1 MPRILVAECLQ
12 EISSFN
18 PVPSGYDLFVV
29 LRGDEVL
36 DTQRGL
42 NTFVA
47 GALEVFEATPGV
59 ELVPAYSARSFSAG
73 QLSREGFE
81 RLAGELLDEVSAK
94 AEGIDAVYFS
104 LHGAMG
110 ADGYPDPEGHLLEEC
125 RKIVGEEIPIVI
137 SLDLHGILTAKMLSQ
152 IDGLT
157 LLQTYPHVDM
167 ADTGA
172 RAARLLLRVLDG
184 AKPVIARV
192 VVPALVRGDELIT
205 ETGVYGKIVGRARE
219 LERDGVALAAGF
231 MIGNP
236 FTDVPELCSQA
247 IVITDGDAEAA
258 EREAI
263 LLAEAFWPDRA
274 RMQAELIAVEDAI
287 EVARALDGTAIFT
300 DAADA
305 TSSGATGDSNVILRA
320 LLDAGYDGTVL
331 LPIVDPAAVEAAFA
345 AGVGSTVQVRLG
357 GAFDPRFE
365 PVELDVAV
373 DLLSSG
379 HCVHE
384 TYGAPNHT
392 GRLAVLLHENITI
405 VATTLPAN
413 LFDRS
418 VFFAGG
424 RNPRR
429 YDLVVVKSPHCE
441 RHMFV
446 DWAARNFGIDAPG
459 ATSAKLQSL
468 GHTVCERPI
477 YPLELDTTFEAR
489 ATLYHRR
496 GDGCLPVPREAP
508 SGASRGRV
516 RPRG

>member
-18 PVPSGYDLFVV
+18 PVPSEYDLFVV
-29 LRGDEVL
+29 LRGDEML
-36 DTQRGL
+36 DSQRGL

-47 GALEVFEATPGV
+47 GALGVFEAMPDV
-59 ELVPAYSARSFSAG
+59 ELVPTYSARSFSAG
-73 QLSREGFE
+73 ELSRQGFE
-81 RLAGELLDEVSAK
+81 RLAGELLTEVTAN

-110 ADGYPDPEGHLLEEC
+110 ADGYSDPEGYLLEEC
-125 RKIVGEEIPIVI
+125 RKIVGKEIPIVI
-137 SLDLHGILTAKMLSQ
+137 SLDLHGILTDRMLRQ
-152 IDGLT
+152 VDGLT
-157 LLQTYPHVDM
+157 LLHTYPHVDM

-172 RAARLLLRVLDG
+172 RAAQLLLRLLDG
-184 AKPVIARV
+184 ARPVIARV

-205 ETGVYGKIVGRARE
+205 ETGVYGRIIDRAAQ
-219 LERDGVALAAGF
+219 LEREGIALAAGL

-247 IVITDGDAEAA
+247 IVITDADPDRA

-263 LLAEAFWPDRA
+263 QLAEAFWPDRA
-274 RMQAELIAVEDAI
+274 RMQADLTAVEDAI
-287 EVARALDGTAIFT
+287 EAARDLDGTAIFT

-320 LLDAGYDGTVL
+320 LIDAGYVGTVL
-331 LPIVDPAAVEAAFA
+331 LPIVDPPAVEAAFA
-345 AGVGSTVQVRLG
+345 AGVGGAVRVCLG

-365 PVELDVAV
+365 PVELDVTV

-384 TYGAPNHT
+384 TYGAPNNT
-392 GRLAVLLHENITI
+392 GPLAVLLHDNITI
-405 VATTLPAN
+405 VVTTLPAN

-424 RNPRR
+424 RNPHH

-459 ATSAKLQSL
+459 ATSAKLTSL
-468 GHTVCERPI
+468 GHTVCARPM
-477 YPLELDTTFEAR
+477 YPLEPDATFEAR
-489 ATLYHRR
+489 ATLY
-496 GDGCLPVPREAP
+496 
-508 SGASRGRV
+508 GR
-516 RPRG
+516 

>member
-1 MPRILVAECLQ
+1 MRRILVAECLQ

-47 GALEVFEATPGV
+47 GALEVFGATPGV
-59 ELVPAYSARSFSAG
+59 ELVPTYSARSFSAG

-81 RLAGELLDEVSAK
+81 RLAAELLGEVRAK

-110 ADGYPDPEGHLLEEC
+110 ADGYPDPEGYLLEEC

-137 SLDLHGILTAKMLSQ
+137 SLDLHGILTAKMLTQ

-192 VVPALVRGDELIT
+192 VVPGLVRGDELIT
-205 ETGVYGKIVGRARE
+205 ETGVYGKIIVRARE

-247 IVITDGDAEAA
+247 IVITDRDAEAA

-287 EVARALDGTAIFT
+287 EAARALDGTAIFT

-345 AGVGSTVQVRLG
+345 AGVGGTVRVRLG

-365 PVELDVAV
+365 PVELDVTV

-384 TYGAPNHT
+384 TYGAPNDT
-392 GRLAVLLHENITI
+392 GRLAVLLHESMTI
-405 VATTLPAN
+405 VAITLPAN

-418 VFFAGG
+418 VFLAAG
-424 RNPRR
+424 RDAKH

-468 GHTVCERPI
+468 GHAVCKRPM

-489 ATLYHRR
+489 ATLYDR
-496 GDGCLPVPREAP
+496 
-508 SGASRGRV
+508 
-516 RPRG
+516 

>member
-1 MPRILVAECLQ
+1 MSHRLEEGLVPRILVVECMQ

-42 NTFVA
+42 NTFVG

-59 ELVPAYSARSFSAG
+59 ELVPTYSARSFSAG
-73 QLSREGFE
+73 RLSREGFE
-81 RLAGELLDEVSAK
+81 RIAAELLAEVRANV
-94 AEGIDAVYFS
+94 EGIDAVYFS

-125 RKIVGEEIPIVI
+125 RTIVGDEIPIVI
-137 SLDLHGILTAKMLSQ
+137 SLDLHGILTDRMLRQ
-152 IDGLT
+152 VDGLT

-184 AKPVIARV
+184 ATPVIARV

-205 ETGVYGKIVGRARE
+205 ETGVYGRLIGRARE
-219 LERDGVALAAGF
+219 LERNGTALAAGF

-236 FTDVPELCSQA
+236 FTDAPELCSQA
-247 IVITDGDAEAA
+247 IVITDGDPDAA

-263 LLAEAFWPDRA
+263 QLAEAFWPDRA
-274 RMQAELIAVEDAI
+274 RMQAVLVPVEEAI
-287 EVARALDGTAIFT
+287 EAARELDGTAIFT

-320 LLDAGYDGTVL
+320 LLDAGYEGTAL
-331 LPIVDPAAVEAAFA
+331 LPIVDPAAVEAAFE
-345 AGVGSTVQVRLG
+345 AGVGATLRVPLG

-365 PVELDVAV
+365 PVELDVTV
-373 DLLSSG
+373 ELLSNG

-384 TYGAPNHT
+384 TYGAPNDT
-392 GRLAVLLHENITI
+392 GRLAVLVHENITI
-405 VATTLPAN
+405 VAITLPAN

-418 VFFAGG
+418 VFFAAG
-424 RNPRR
+424 RNPKH

-441 RHMFV
+441 PHMFV
-446 DWAARNFGIDAPG
+446 DWAGQNFGIDAPG
-459 ATSAKLQSL
+459 STSAKLASL
-468 GHTVCERPI
+468 GHSVCARPM
-477 YPLELDTTFEAR
+477 YPLEPETEFEAR
-489 ATLYHRR
+489 AVLY
-496 GDGCLPVPREAP
+496 
-508 SGASRGRV
+508 GR
-516 RPRG
+516 

>member
-1 MPRILVAECLQ
+1 MPRILIVECMQ

-18 PVPSGYDLFVV
+18 PVPSEYDLFFV

-42 NTFVA
+42 NTFVG
-47 GALEVFEATPGV
+47 GALEVFEAAPGV
-59 ELVPAYSARSFSAG
+59 ELVPIYSARAFSAG

-81 RLAGELLDEVSAK
+81 RLAGELLEAVAAK
-94 AEGIDAVYFS
+94 ASTIDAVYFS

-110 ADGYPDPEGHLLEEC
+110 AAGYPDPEGYLLEQC
-125 RKIVGEEIPIVI
+125 REIVGDDVPIVI
-137 SLDLHGILTAKMLSQ
+137 SLDLHGILTAKMVEQ

-167 ADTGA
+167 SNTGA
-172 RAARLLLRVLDG
+172 RAAALLLRVLDG

-192 VVPALVRGDELIT
+192 IVPALVRGDELIT
-205 ETGVYGKIVGRARE
+205 ETGVYGKIIGRARE
-219 LERDGVALAAGF
+219 LEREGVALAAGF

-247 IVITDGDAEAA
+247 IVITDSDAEAA

-263 LLAEAFWPDRA
+263 LLAEAFWPDRD
-274 RMQAELIAVEDAI
+274 RMQAQLVSVEEAI
-287 EVARALDGTAIFT
+287 EAARKLEGAAIFT

-320 LLDAGYDGTVL
+320 LLDAGYGGSVL
-331 LPIVDPAAVEAAFA
+331 LPVVDPAAVEAAFA
-345 AGVGSTVQVRLG
+345 AGVGGTLRVRLG
-357 GAFDPRFE
+357 GAFDPRFD
-365 PVELDVAV
+365 PIELDVTV
-373 DLLSSG
+373 DLLSRG
-379 HCVHE
+379 HCVLE
-384 TYGAPNHT
+384 TYGAPNDP
-392 GRLAVLLHENITI
+392 GRLAVLLHENYTI
-405 VATTLPAN
+405 VVISVPAN

-418 VFFAGG
+418 VFFAAG
-424 RNPRR
+424 RNPKH

-459 ATSAKLQSL
+459 ATSANLESL

-477 YPLELDTTFEAR
+477 YPLEPDTTFEAR
-489 ATLYHRR
+489 ATLFRR
-496 GDGCLPVPREAP
+496 
-508 SGASRGRV
+508 
-516 RPRG
+516 

>member
-29 LRGDEVL
+29 LQGDEML
-36 DTQRGL
+36 DSQRGL

-47 GALEVFEATPGV
+47 GALDVLEATPGV
-59 ELVPAYSARSFSAG
+59 ELVPTYSARSFSAG
-73 QLSREGFE
+73 ELSREGFE
-81 RLAGELLDEVSAK
+81 RLAAELLEEVREK

-110 ADGYPDPEGHLLEEC
+110 ADGYPDPEGYLLEEC
-125 RKIVGEEIPIVI
+125 RKLVGDEIPIVI
-137 SLDLHGILTAKMLSQ
+137 SLDLHGILTDRMLRQ
-152 IDGLT
+152 VDGLT

-167 ADTGA
+167 ADTGS
-172 RAARLLLRVLDG
+172 RAARLLLRILAG
-184 AKPVIARV
+184 ARPVIARV

-205 ETGVYGKIVGRARE
+205 ETGVYGTIIGRARE
-219 LERDGVALAAGF
+219 LERARVALAAGF

-247 IVITDGDAEAA
+247 IVITDGDADAA

-274 RMQAELIAVEDAI
+274 RMQAKLIAVDDAI
-287 EVARALDGTAIFT
+287 EEARDLAGTVIFT

-320 LLDAGYDGTVL
+320 LLDAGYEGTML
-331 LPIVDPAAVEAAFA
+331 LPIVDPPTVEAAFA
-345 AGVGSTVQVRLG
+345 AGVGSIVRVRLG

-365 PVELDVAV
+365 PVELDVTV

-384 TYGAPNHT
+384 TYGAPNDT
-392 GRLAVLLHENITI
+392 GRLAVLLHENVTI
-405 VATTLPAN
+405 VATTRPAN

-424 RNPRR
+424 RNPER

-441 RHMFV
+441 PHMYV

-459 ATSAKLQSL
+459 ATSAKLVSL
-468 GHTVCERPI
+468 GHTVCARPM
-477 YPLELDTTFEAR
+477 YPLDLDATFEAR
-489 ATLYHRR
+489 ATLY
-496 GDGCLPVPREAP
+496 
-508 SGASRGRV
+508 GAEPAGR
-516 RPRG
+516 